1 MSNKLTILFD
11 KIRWE
16 EKALYESARKKSIDV
31 TNVNCNNLFID
42 LNNGITEDYGV
53 VLQRCV
59 SYFRSLHS
67 TAALEGKGVNV
78 VNPLHTSIV
87 AGNKLF
93 SHMKLKEANITTP
106 KSIVAFSK
114 DSALA
119 ALDKL
124 EYPSV
129 LKPTVGSWGRLIALL
144 NDREAAESVIE
155 DREYMFPLYQIYY
168 LEEFVK
174 RPPRDIRSIVVGDN
188 VVGAIYRYS
197 PEGRWKTN
205 MSLGGKAEL
214 CPLTKDL
221 EDICLRAARAV
232 SGEVVGVDLMED
244 DRKGLLVHEVNNT
257 TEFKNVTRVTGNDI
271 PSIIIDYTM
280 SSKR

>member
-16 EKALYESARKKSIDV
+16 EKALYESARKKNIHV

-42 LNNGITEDYGV
+42 LNNEITEDYGV

-129 LKPTVGSWGRLIALL
+129 LKPTVGSWGRLVALL

-232 SGEVVGVDLMED
+232 GGEIVGVDLMED

>member
-1 MSNKLTILFD
+1 MSNRLTILFD
-11 KIRWE
+11 NIRWE
-16 EKALYESARKKSIDV
+16 EKALYESARKKGIEV
-31 TNVNCNNLFID
+31 TNLNCNNLFID
-42 LNNGITEDYGV
+42 LNNGVAENDV

-67 TAALEGKGVNV
+67 TAALEGNGVRV
-78 VNPLHTSIV
+78 VNRLHTSLI

-93 SHMKLKEANITTP
+93 AHMKLKEVGVRTP
-106 KSIVAFSK
+106 RSMLAFSM
-114 DSALA
+114 DSAIQ

-124 EYPSV
+124 GYPSV

-144 NDREAAESVIE
+144 KDKESAEAVIE
-155 DREYMFPLYQIYY
+155 DREHMFPLYQIYY

-174 RPPRDIRSIVVGDN
+174 RPPRDIRSIVVGDR

-205 MSLGGKAEL
+205 MALGGRAEL
-214 CPLTKDL
+214 CPVTKEL
-221 EDICLRAARAV
+221 EDVCLRASKAV
-232 SGEVVGVDLMED
+232 NGEVVGVDLMED
-244 DRKGLLVHEVNNT
+244 ERDGLVVHEVNNT

-271 PSIIIDYTM
+271 PSLIIDYLTTL
-280 SSKR
+280 KR